1 MDNFEIAAYILN
13 KTCEN
18 RYAIQGLGGT
28 IKKLM
33 KCYKKEHILLMM
45 LFGAYVIASELRD
58 SARDDKIEKLSKKI
72 EEIRNVG

>member
-18 RYAIQGLGGT
+18 RYTIQGLGST
-28 IKKLM
+28 IKKFV
-33 KCYKKEHILLMM
+33 KRYKKEHILLMM
-45 LFGAYVIASELRD
+45 LFGAYVIVSELKD

-72 EEIRNVG
+72 EEIRNVE